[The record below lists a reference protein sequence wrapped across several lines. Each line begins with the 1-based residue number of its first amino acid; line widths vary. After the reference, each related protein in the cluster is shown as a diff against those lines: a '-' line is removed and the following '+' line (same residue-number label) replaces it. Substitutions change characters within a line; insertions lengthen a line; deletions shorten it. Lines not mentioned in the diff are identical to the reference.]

1 MGPGSGRGPSS
12 GSGSGPGLGSAPDRA
27 THLIAARLGDALL
40 ELSARDLG
48 PARARRQEV
57 RGGKRKRR
65 PNSVVLSAS
74 ATLPEPNRPAS
85 RRLTS
90 ARALRRSAE
99 RRLTLGRAVVAR
111 RRRAQPRCSG
121 QAAHRASF
129 PIAFAT
135 DSMGAN
141 ASCLASTTVSPTHA
155 VVAPRPLGRPRG
167 LLFHLC
173 SASKR
178 SAAKYVCLSV
188 LWPWLGGRTES
199 PRWSACADHGSPHP
213 SLPCTVCAG
222 ATKSRSQS
230 RCEPSAVSDGDR

>member
-1 MGPGSGRGPSS
+1 MLDAPHGCDARPASALRRRARLSGAPHRARAQGWAEGQGRAQGWVGPGPGRGPSS

-57 RGGKRKRR
+57 RGGKCKRR

-90 ARALRRSAE
+90 ARSLRRSAE

-121 QAAHRASF
+121 RAAHRASF

-135 DSMGAN
+135 DSSMGAN
-141 ASCLASTTVSPTHA
+141 ASCLASTIATLWW
-155 VVAPRPLGRPRG
+155 RPARPQ
-167 LLFHLC
+167 FT
-173 SASKR
+173 SAKR
-178 SAAKYVCLSV
+178 S
-188 LWPWLGGRTES
+188 T
-199 PRWSACADHGSPHP
+199 
-213 SLPCTVCAG
+213 
-222 ATKSRSQS
+222 
-230 RCEPSAVSDGDR
+230 

>member
-1 MGPGSGRGPSS
+1 MGPGPGRGPSS

-65 PNSVVLSAS
+65 PNSAVLSAS

-90 ARALRRSAE
+90 ARSLRRSAE

-121 QAAHRASF
+121 RAAHRASF

-141 ASCLASTTVSPTHA
+141 ASCLASTIANTRCGGAPPSRAPT
-155 VVAPRPLGRPRG
+155 G

-173 SASKR
+173 SASNR
-178 SAAKYVCLSV
+178 RQQPPSMPFPSC
-188 LWPWLGGRTES
+188 GR
-199 PRWSACADHGSPHP
+199 G
-213 SLPCTVCAG
+213 
-222 ATKSRSQS
+222 
-230 RCEPSAVSDGDR
+230 